1 MFLGQ
6 ARGRVGSV
14 VFSRRQGVQVTRT
27 YNSSPSNPKTRAQ
40 ALQRAQFATASQAA
54 TRLKEVISNSFDGVK
69 NGQDSVN
76 HFLSRNIK
84 MLSESEA
91 GKAFLTPKGARLF
104 QPLPWEISTGSI
116 GTILPTSLI
125 DLGIHFSSPDEEALN
140 PTRDATVNE
149 FADQWYYRPGCQF
162 TFIGVLWKPIE
173 GAGFGTVE
181 VLINRIV
188 FNALAPSD
196 MDAVL
201 FSADED
207 GYNVKIPAAYCD
219 LTKTDCEVETDPND
233 ETQKWVIL
241 PRYLHVENNQLAAD
255 NARAF
260 NRVIVNF
267 GVITTY
273 LKDGKYV
280 HTNSTMG
287 VNYDEYE
294 FTVDAVATYM
304 NSAQKVISSD
314 YYTEQPGTDNND
326 WELPTLNQ
334 IVSAQINAE
343 GMEPKGV
350 YVGQSNSYGPVAEGS
365 QVQLWINL
373 PARFQIRANSVT
385 AYNGETPLGND
396 WHIFRQGANQVSIVG
411 PMPSTT
417 SFPFNVSFEVD
428 DSTSGSNV
436 GRAALR
442 INVSK
447 ANS

>member
-91 GKAFLTPKGARLF
+91 GKTFLTPKGARLF
-104 QPLPWEISTGSI
+104 QPLPWEISSGSI

-125 DLGIHFSSPDEEALN
+125 DLGISFSSPDEEALN

-149 FADQWYYRPGCQF
+149 FSDQWYYRPGCQF

-241 PRYLHVENNQLAAD
+241 PRYLHVENNKLAAD

-326 WELPTLNQ
+326 WDLPTLNQ

-411 PMPSTT
+411 PMPNTT

-428 DSTSGSNV
+428 DTTSGTNI

>member
-6 ARGRVGSV
+6 ARGKVGSV

-27 YNSSPSNPKTRAQ
+27 YNSTPSNPKTRGQ
-40 ALQRAQFATASQAA
+40 ALQRAQFATASLAA
-54 TRLKEVISNSFDGVK
+54 TRLKSVISNSFDGKK

-84 MLSESEA
+84 MIA
-91 GKAFLTPKGARLF
+91 GNEYGSQLLTPKGARLF
-104 QPLPWEISTGSI
+104 QPYPWVISSGSI
-116 GTILPTSLI
+116 GTILPTSLN
-125 DLGIHFSSPDEEALN
+125 DLGIKFSSPDEEALN
-140 PTRDATVNE
+140 PTQDATVSE
-149 FADQWYYRPGCQF
+149 FADRWYYRPGCQF
-162 TFIGVLWKPIE
+162 SFVGVLWKPIE

-181 VLINRIV
+181 ILINRIV
-188 FNALAPSD
+188 FNELAPSD
-196 MDAVL
+196 ITAVL

-219 LTKTDCEVETDPND
+219 LTKTDCEVVTDPND

-241 PRYLHVENNQLAAD
+241 PRYLCVDNGHLAAN

-273 LKDGKYV
+273 LENGKYV

-294 FTVDAVATYM
+294 FTVDAVSTYM
-304 NSAQKVISSD
+304 NSARKVISSD
-314 YYTEQPGTDNND
+314 YYTEQPGTDNDD
-326 WELPTLNQ
+326 WDIPTLEQ
-334 IVSAQINAE
+334 VVSAQINAL
-343 GMEPKGV
+343 GMAAKAV
-350 YVGQSNSYGPVAEGS
+350 YIGQSNSYGPVAEGVPVS
-365 QVQLWINL
+365 LAITL

-385 AYNGETPLGND
+385 AYNGENPLGND
-396 WHIFRQGANQVSIVG
+396 WNIVRGGAGFVTITG
-411 PMPSTT
+411 PMPTTT

-428 DSTSGSNV
+428 DTYSGSHI

>member
-91 GKAFLTPKGARLF
+91 GKTFLTPKGARLF
-104 QPLPWEISTGSI
+104 QPLPWEISSGSI

-125 DLGIHFSSPDEEALN
+125 DLGIHFSSPDEEALI

-219 LTKTDCEVETDPND
+219 LTKTDCEVVADPND

-241 PRYLHVENNQLAAD
+241 PRYLHVDDNQLAAD

-326 WELPTLNQ
+326 WDLPTLNQ

-396 WHIFRQGANQVSIVG
+396 WHIFRQGANQVSISG

-428 DSTSGSNV
+428 DSTSGSNI

>member
-40 ALQRAQFATASQAA
+40 ALQRAQFATASLAA

-69 NGQDSVN
+69 NGQDCVN

-91 GKAFLTPKGARLF
+91 GKVFLTPKGARLF
-104 QPLPWEISTGSI
+104 QPHPWVISSGSI
-116 GTILPTSLI
+116 GTILLKSLI
-125 DLGIHFSSPDEEALN
+125 DLGIKFSSPDQEALN

-149 FADQWYYRPGCQF
+149 FSDRWYYRPGCQF

-188 FNALAPSD
+188 FNNLAPAD

-219 LTKTDCEVETDPND
+219 LTKTDCEVVADPND

-241 PRYLHVENNQLAAD
+241 PRYLHVEDNFLAAD

-326 WELPTLNQ
+326 WDLPTLNQ

-373 PARFQIRANSVT
+373 PARFQIRANSVK

-396 WHIFRQGANQVSIVG
+396 WHIFRQGANQVSISG
-411 PMPSTT
+411 PMPTTT

-428 DSTSGSNV
+428 DSTSGSNI